1 MDENKIVI
9 PTVEIIDLSLL
20 SVDKNNPNVMTKTQ
34 REALWEGMKKFGVI
48 VPIITNSELVIADGQ
63 TRWEVLT
70 EHGISK
76 GPVVKL
82 PITDVDRRI
91 LRQVLNK
98 LKGSHD
104 SVLDDSEYKVIFEQ
118 NQFGELQKLLG
129 ESDKKLVQFMARIEK
144 GGLNEDSLDVDSA
157 RANPAYKIESGEV
170 WQLGDHRLLCGDST
184 KPEDVDTLMNAEKA
198 SLVFTDPPYG
208 VDYSEKNAFLNEA
221 DGGARIEKVMEND
234 NIENYQAFFENVLR
248 ILSLHLTEKNSVY
261 ITMAYTKLKDLL
273 IAMELNGFKFS
284 QLLVWV
290 KNNHVLGRTDY
301 ANKHELIVYGW
312 LGTHKYYGGF
322 DTTVWEINKPLK
334 NDLHPTMKPIELME
348 KAIRNSSLKHEIVL
362 DIFGGSGSTLIA
374 CEKLN
379 RKCFMMELD
388 PVYCSVI
395 IERWEKV
402 TGLKAKKQQSDVKG
416 GAVNA
421 TVKQRRSR

>member
-170 WQLGDHRLLCGDST
+170 WQLGNHRLVCGDST
-184 KPEDVDTLMNAEKA
+184 KPEDVEKLMHGAQA
-198 SLVFTDPPYG
+198 DMVFTDPPYG
-208 VDYSEKNAFLNEA
+208 INIVNRGNVGISSKTGFVGTNRLVKAKSYSVMKGDDKPFDPVFLLNLAPTILIFGANNFASKLPDNSHWIVWDKKAGIGADHNNFSDAELIWTNIPKKSVPIYRYLWSGLLRAGERELELKERVHPTQKPGGLIIAILNDYSNE
-221 DGGARIEKVMEND
+221 N
-234 NIENYQAFFENVLR
+234 
-248 ILSLHLTEKNSVY
+248 
-261 ITMAYTKLKDLL
+261 
-273 IAMELNGFKFS
+273 
-284 QLLVWV
+284 
-290 KNNHVLGRTDY
+290 
-301 ANKHELIVYGW
+301 
-312 LGTHKYYGGF
+312 
-322 DTTVWEINKPLK
+322 
-334 NDLHPTMKPIELME
+334 
-348 KAIRNSSLKHEIVL
+348 EIVMDL
-362 DIFGGSGSTLIA
+362 FGGSGSTLIA

-379 RKCFMMELD
+379 RKCYMMELD

>member
-170 WQLGDHRLLCGDST
+170 WQLGNHRLVCGDST
-184 KPEDVDTLMNAEKA
+184 KPEDVEKLMHGAQA
-198 SLVFTDPPYG
+198 DMVFTDPPYG
-208 VDYSEKNAFLNEA
+208 INIVNRGNVGISSKTGFVGTNRLVKAKSYSVMKGDDKPFDPVFLLNSAPTFLIIGANNFASKLPDNSHWIVWDKKAGIGADHNNFSDAELIWTNIPKKSVPIYRYLWSGLLRAGERELELKERVHPTQKPGGLIIAILNDYSNE
-221 DGGARIEKVMEND
+221 N
-234 NIENYQAFFENVLR
+234 
-248 ILSLHLTEKNSVY
+248 
-261 ITMAYTKLKDLL
+261 
-273 IAMELNGFKFS
+273 
-284 QLLVWV
+284 
-290 KNNHVLGRTDY
+290 
-301 ANKHELIVYGW
+301 
-312 LGTHKYYGGF
+312 
-322 DTTVWEINKPLK
+322 
-334 NDLHPTMKPIELME
+334 
-348 KAIRNSSLKHEIVL
+348 EIVMDL
-362 DIFGGSGSTLIA
+362 FGGSGSTLIA

-379 RKCFMMELD
+379 RKCYMMELD

>member
-129 ESDKKLVQFMARIEK
+129 ESDKGLGKFM
-144 GGLNEDSLDVDSA
+144 DSLNDKQ
-157 RANPAYKIESGEV
+157 KIEVSVHVEPEVICPKCGEV
-170 WQLGDHRLLCGDST
+170 FRPG
-184 KPEDVDTLMNAEKA
+184 
-198 SLVFTDPPYG
+198 
-208 VDYSEKNAFLNEA
+208 
-221 DGGARIEKVMEND
+221 
-234 NIENYQAFFENVLR
+234 
-248 ILSLHLTEKNSVY
+248 
-261 ITMAYTKLKDLL
+261 
-273 IAMELNGFKFS
+273 
-284 QLLVWV
+284 
-290 KNNHVLGRTDY
+290 
-301 ANKHELIVYGW
+301 
-312 LGTHKYYGGF
+312 
-322 DTTVWEINKPLK
+322 
-334 NDLHPTMKPIELME
+334 
-348 KAIRNSSLKHEIVL
+348 
-362 DIFGGSGSTLIA
+362 
-374 CEKLN
+374 
-379 RKCFMMELD
+379 
-388 PVYCSVI
+388 
-395 IERWEKV
+395 
-402 TGLKAKKQQSDVKG
+402 KKQQDPSQKEGVSD
-416 GAVNA
+416 A
-421 TVKQRRSR
+421 TAE

>member
-82 PITDVDRRI
+82 TITDVDRRI

-170 WQLGDHRLLCGDST
+170 WQLGNHRLVCGDST
-184 KPEDVDTLMNAEKA
+184 KPEDVEKLMHGAQA
-198 SLVFTDPPYG
+198 DMVFTDPPYG
-208 VDYSEKNAFLNEA
+208 INIVNRGNVGISSKTGFVGTNRLVKAKSYSVMKGDDKPFDPVFLLNLAPTILIFGANNFASKLPDNSHWIVWDKKAGIGADHNNFSDAELIWTNIPKKSVPIYRYLWSGLLRAGERELELKERVHPTQKPGGLIIAILNDYSNE
-221 DGGARIEKVMEND
+221 N
-234 NIENYQAFFENVLR
+234 
-248 ILSLHLTEKNSVY
+248 
-261 ITMAYTKLKDLL
+261 
-273 IAMELNGFKFS
+273 
-284 QLLVWV
+284 
-290 KNNHVLGRTDY
+290 
-301 ANKHELIVYGW
+301 
-312 LGTHKYYGGF
+312 
-322 DTTVWEINKPLK
+322 
-334 NDLHPTMKPIELME
+334 
-348 KAIRNSSLKHEIVL
+348 EIVMDL
-362 DIFGGSGSTLIA
+362 FGGSGSTLIA

-379 RKCFMMELD
+379 RKCYMMELD

-416 GAVNA
+416 GAVVA
-421 TVKQRRSR
+421 ASK